1 LQVTAALF
9 NALPTLT
16 QCNVV
21 KLNVLRVIKRYEG
34 ERASEKE
41 GREVCKEMN
50 SGRERETKG
59 NREMKGLIVDKY
71 IKRKKGMET
80 L

>member
-16 QCNVV
+16 ECNAV

-34 ERASEKE
+34 ERAEEKE

-50 SGRERETKG
+50 SGRERE
-59 NREMKGLIVDKY
+59 RDI
-71 IKRKKGMET
+71 RKQGDEWIGSGMEEQ
-80 L
+80 